1 MSAPQVTVLTAVR
14 NGAAYLGETIESIQ
28 KQSFT
33 NWEYIIVDDNSD
45 DDTVAIVKD
54 FARRDGRIAILT
66 RSNSVGPYAAAND
79 GLRIA
84 RGKYVIRTDAD
95 DLSTTGR
102 IEKQLAFLAAHPAY
116 RACVSYWQGLNENGV
131 IPGTV
136 TPIPSNP
143 RVFRWSLLLRSQ
155 SIHSAVC
162 FEKSM
167 MEEIGGYR
175 ELPLSQDYRLWCDL
189 TRRAWLGTIPEVLCY
204 VRTHAKRQSHTSFGI
219 QRELA
224 LDVLS
229 DHLLALTGQRWT
241 RQDLLALRSVGHSE
255 SMSVEKG
262 LEMLDRWDRLWR
274 ADAQLTPSDH
284 KELEATSSLRRWKHL
299 RTNARTQPW
308 SATLGLMKLLAKAPP
323 RLVLGLR
330 GSSL

>member
-1 MSAPQVTVLTAVR
+1 MTDPQVTVLTAVR
-14 NGAAYLGETIESIQ
+14 NGSAYLAETIRSIQ
-28 KQSFT
+28 NQSFAD
-33 NWEYIIVDDNSD
+33 WEYIIVDDNSD
-45 DDTVAIVKD
+45 DSTVRIAKE
-54 FARRDGRIAILT
+54 FARHDERIAILA
-66 RSNSVGPYAAAND
+66 RSTSVGPYAAAND

-84 RGKYVIRTDAD
+84 RGKYVVRTDAD
-95 DLSTTGR
+95 DLSTPDR
-102 IEKQLAFLAAHPAY
+102 IEKQLAFLATHREY

-162 FEKSM
+162 FERAM
-167 MEEIGGYR
+167 MTEMGGYR
-175 ELPLSQDYRLWCDL
+175 ELPLSQDYRLWCEL
-189 TRRAWLGTIPEVLCY
+189 TRRGSLGTIPEVLCY

-255 SMSVEKG
+255 SMSVKKG
-262 LEMLDRWDRLWR
+262 LKMLDRWDRLWQ
-274 ADAQLTPSDH
+274 ADADLTSSDH
-284 KELEATSSLRRWKHL
+284 RELESTSSLRRWKHL
-299 RTNARTQPW
+299 RTNARKQPF
-308 SATLGLMKLLAKAPP
+308 SAILGFMKLLAKAPP
-323 RLVLGLR
+323 SLVLGLR